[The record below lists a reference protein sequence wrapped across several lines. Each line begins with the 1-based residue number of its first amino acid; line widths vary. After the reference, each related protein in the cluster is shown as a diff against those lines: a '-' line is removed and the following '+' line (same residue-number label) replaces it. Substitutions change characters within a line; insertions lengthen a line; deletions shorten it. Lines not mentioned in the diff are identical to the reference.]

1 MMSLRAVLEELR
13 TALRAH
19 ISNARD
25 EVADFALHVANT
37 LFLRLFLTETT
48 PIDRLTD
55 FPSSEN
61 PRGIPVGVPRDKT
74 KGKGEWGVL
83 L

>member
-25 EVADFALHVANT
+25 KVADFAPNVTAGN
-37 LFLRLFLTETT
+37 RATEYFRIGQFSREATSMS
-48 PIDRLTD
+48 R
-55 FPSSEN
+55 
-61 PRGIPVGVPRDKT
+61 
-74 KGKGEWGVL
+74 
-83 L
+83 